1 MWWAETTG
9 DPILIARAQK
19 VRSIWMIE
27 DGFEIEAVAAL
38 AEGLRE
44 LPMGGRYQQCRVEL
58 MTTMAVAYVLMGQYH
73 HCLDILRTALRICTA
88 DKVTHASTAVV
99 LGNMALSYLD
109 IGDYR
114 RGITAARAAVQEFES
129 AVFGAEGPRRV
140 DGVLI
145 HYAHA
150 RLLMQTG
157 QVAEA
162 ARQLAAA
169 RTAMQVGGTKKSEWL
184 IQVGEALVM
193 IHEGQGRAGVL
204 KLEAAVER
212 GKDAEPYEGRGEAFL
227 AAAHGYELAGLSER
241 ARSSINSAA
250 EHMLTLRQRRFVDS
264 NQEVATTITSRAEDD
279 GSLAK
284 LRDRGPRV
292 RSNNGRDSIV
302 QKIESMAVLAELPE
316 YPCGSHAF
324 RVGRLSYLLAR
335 GAGYGEQ
342 HALAIAAAGRV
353 HDVGKVVIPAQL
365 LCRRGALSAAEQLVV
380 RTHAQRGEDL
390 LRGFGWFDDEI
401 SLRVTRNHHERWD
414 GRGYPDGLAGEA
426 IPLEARVV
434 ALAESFDAMTHERP
448 GRPAISV
455 ALALEEI
462 HGNAGR
468 QFDPRLAA
476 VFIECVGRSA
486 QFFGDRFE
494 AYLAEEASQ
503 SRVVL
508 LNERIRG
515 ELERLDASLDAAAAG
530 ARSPQPTVAGN
541 TGKDGASE

>member
-1 MWWAETTG
+1 
-9 DPILIARAQK
+9 
-19 VRSIWMIE
+19 
-27 DGFEIEAVAAL
+27 
-38 AEGLRE
+38 
-44 LPMGGRYQQCRVEL
+44 
-58 MTTMAVAYVLMGQYH
+58 
-73 HCLDILRTALRICTA
+73 
-88 DKVTHASTAVV
+88 
-99 LGNMALSYLD
+99 
-109 IGDYR
+109 
-114 RGITAARAAVQEFES
+114 
-129 AVFGAEGPRRV
+129 
-140 DGVLI
+140 
-145 HYAHA
+145 
-150 RLLMQTG
+150 
-157 QVAEA
+157 
-162 ARQLAAA
+162 
-169 RTAMQVGGTKKSEWL
+169 
-184 IQVGEALVM
+184 
-193 IHEGQGRAGVL
+193 
-204 KLEAAVER
+204 
-212 GKDAEPYEGRGEAFL
+212 
-227 AAAHGYELAGLSER
+227 
-241 ARSSINSAA
+241 
-250 EHMLTLRQRRFVDS
+250 
-264 NQEVATTITSRAEDD
+264 
-279 GSLAK
+279 
-284 LRDRGPRV
+284 
-292 RSNNGRDSIV
+292 
-302 QKIESMAVLAELPE
+302 
-316 YPCGSHAF
+316 
-324 RVGRLSYLLAR
+324 LAR

-530 ARSPQPTVAGN
+530 ARSPLPTVAGVGN